1 VCANGFE
8 VDASTISPPERK
20 ALGITTPLPK
30 SLSESM
36 AALQADD
43 ALQSML
49 GRDFVRNYLS
59 VKRAERDKLHSMG
72 AEERRAWLVEQY

>member
-1 VCANGFE
+1 MFE
-8 VDASTISPPERK
+8 VDASTLSPPERK

-30 SLSESM
+30 SLAESM

-59 VKRAERDKLHSMG
+59 VKRAEREKLNSMEE
-72 AEERRAWLVEQY
+72 EERRAWLVEQY